1 VFFRLC
7 HRLSLTRALREA
19 LEKGSKD
26 DIPQVLRLQAT
37 HYFGSLRNAFI
48 ALKQDQ
54 RLLRGWSEQK
64 IITVLSGVHRRK
76 EGAGPRENPNRVS
89 STVKRRRSFFCQ
101 LGVRLCMLLGST
113 QILYFVRHKWRKR

>member
-1 VFFRLC
+1 
-7 HRLSLTRALREA
+7 LSLTRALREA

-26 DIPQVLRLQAT
+26 DIPQALRLQAT

-76 EGAGPRENPNRVS
+76 EGLAHGKIRTEFPALLSAAEA
-89 STVKRRRSFFCQ
+89 SF
-101 LGVRLCMLLGST
+101 GSWEVRLCMLGST
-113 QILYFVRHKWRKR
+113 QICILCVTSGANASSVSI